1 LFVQTIEVQAA
12 PLIEGGNMNGKNG
25 FTGPSGAGEA
35 QMKGESGGGRRVRQP
50 AGKRPGG
57 CAEADVEMETRP
69 DMQRA
74 PRHDSQATGMI
85 DRSLQAQLGRQL
97 RAIFEGIEEEPV
109 PERFVKLLEA
119 LEAREKQR

>member
-1 LFVQTIEVQAA
+1 
-12 PLIEGGNMNGKNG
+12 MNGKNG
-25 FTGPSGAGEA
+25 FTGPTVPGEA
-35 QMKGESGGGRRVRQP
+35 PPRGDSGGSRGVRQG
-50 AGKRPGG
+50 AGKRD
-57 CAEADVEMETRP
+57 ARAAQDATEMENRP

-74 PRHDSQATGMI
+74 QSHDTQAAGLI

-109 PERFVKLLEA
+109 PERFVRLLEA

>member
-1 LFVQTIEVQAA
+1 
-12 PLIEGGNMNGKNG
+12 MNGKNG
-25 FTGPSGAGEA
+25 FTGPTGPSEA

-50 AGKRPGG
+50 VGKRRPAG
-57 CAEADVEMETRP
+57 CAEADLEMEARP
-69 DMQRA
+69 DMQGA

>member
-1 LFVQTIEVQAA
+1 
-12 PLIEGGNMNGKNG
+12 MNGKNG
-25 FTGPSGAGEA
+25 FPGPDSPSEA
-35 QMKGESGGGRRVRQP
+35 QMKGGRGGGRRVRP
-50 AGKRPGG
+50 AASKRHAG
-57 CAEADVEMETRP
+57 CAEAETEMENRP

-74 PRHDSQATGMI
+74 PRHDSQAPGMI

-109 PERFVKLLEA
+109 PERFVRLLEA

>member
-1 LFVQTIEVQAA
+1 
-12 PLIEGGNMNGKNG
+12 MNEKNG
-25 FTGPSGAGEA
+25 FTGPAGPAEA
-35 QMKGESGGGRRVRQP
+35 QMKGESGGGRRTRPSV
-50 AGKRPGG
+50 AKRPAG
-57 CAEADVEMETRP
+57 CAEAGLEMETRP

-74 PRHDSQATGMI
+74 PRHDNQAPGMI

>member
-1 LFVQTIEVQAA
+1 
-12 PLIEGGNMNGKNG
+12 MNGKNG
-25 FTGPSGAGEA
+25 FPGPGSPGEA
-35 QMKGESGGGRRVRQP
+35 QMKGERGSGGRVRP
-50 AGKRPGG
+50 GASKRHAGG
-57 CAEADVEMETRP
+57 AESDAEMENRP
-69 DMQRA
+69 DMQRP

-109 PERFVKLLEA
+109 PERFVRLLEA

>member
-1 LFVQTIEVQAA
+1 
-12 PLIEGGNMNGKNG
+12 MNGKNG
-25 FTGPSGAGEA
+25 FTGPASPGEA
-35 QMKGESGGGRRVRQP
+35 PTKGDSGSGRQVRAP
-50 AGKRPGG
+50 TGKRQAG
-57 CAEADVEMETRP
+57 CAGPGPEMETRP

-74 PRHDSQATGMI
+74 QGHDSQVAGLI

-109 PERFVKLLEA
+109 PERFVRLLEA

>member
-1 LFVQTIEVQAA
+1 
-12 PLIEGGNMNGKNG
+12 MNGKNG
-25 FTGPSGAGEA
+25 FTGRAGPSEA
-35 QMKGESGGGRRVRQP
+35 QLKGEGGSGRQMP
-50 AGKRPGG
+50 QPPGKRHAG
-57 CAEADVEMETRP
+57 CAEPGAEIMETRP

-74 PRHDSQATGMI
+74 QGHDSQAAGMI

-109 PERFVKLLEA
+109 PERFVRLLEA

>member
-1 LFVQTIEVQAA
+1 
-12 PLIEGGNMNGKNG
+12 MNGKNG
-25 FTGPSGAGEA
+25 FPGPPGPGEA
-35 QMKGESGGGRRVRQP
+35 QMKGESSSGRQPRRPVGRRH
-50 AGKRPGG
+50 AGRAKD
-57 CAEADVEMETRP
+57 ATEMENRP

-74 PRHDSQATGMI
+74 PGHGSQAAGMI

-109 PERFVKLLEA
+109 PERFVRLLEA

>member
-1 LFVQTIEVQAA
+1 
-12 PLIEGGNMNGKNG
+12 MNGKNG
-25 FTGPSGAGEA
+25 FPGPDSPGEA
-35 QMKGESGGGRRVRQP
+35 QMKGERGRRVRPAASKRP
-50 AGKRPGG
+50 AG
-57 CAEADVEMETRP
+57 CTEAETEMENRP
-69 DMQRA
+69 DMQRS
-74 PRHDSQATGMI
+74 PRHDSQATGTI

>member
-1 LFVQTIEVQAA
+1 
-12 PLIEGGNMNGKNG
+12 MNGKNG
-25 FTGPSGAGEA
+25 FPGPASPGEA
-35 QMKGESGGGRRVRQP
+35 QMKGDGGGGRRLRSAASKRHI
-50 AGKRPGG
+50 AG
-57 CAEADVEMETRP
+57 ADADTKMENRP

-74 PRHDSQATGMI
+74 PRHDSQAPGMI

-109 PERFVKLLEA
+109 PERFVRLLEA